1 MMMGVE
7 GDGGRRKLPNR
18 CGRDAGETCSTLSWS
33 ERRKVLAPTTYS
45 SSLPTISPHYITTE
59 DDGPLSSFSSF
70 SFVFALPL
78 RDLSDRFN

>member
-7 GDGGRRKLPNR
+7 GEGGRRKLPNR
-18 CGRDAGETCSTLSWS
+18 RGRDAGETCSTLSWS

-45 SSLPTISPHYITTE
+45 SSLPTIPPLYKT
-59 DDGPLSSFSSF
+59 DDGPLSSFSSC